1 MESILSTRIRAL
13 REEKGLSQ
21 EQISGFLGLDV
32 ETYLGYESG
41 QCKQIPI
48 SIMEDLANLYGT
60 NLLSLIEQGTEPDC
74 GLLPAINSSADVCIE
89 DLRQIATF
97 HAVAL
102 NYQKMNRLMNYKFGS
117 DTRYIRL
124 TND

>member
-32 ETYLGYESG
+32 ETYFGYESG
-41 QCKQIPI
+41 QCNQIPM
-48 SIMEDLANLYGT
+48 SIMEDLANLYGM
-60 NLLSLIEQGTEPDC
+60 NPISLIGQDTELDC
-74 GLLPAINSSADVCIE
+74 GLLPAIDSSADVCIE